1 MINGPKSLL
10 GFIRLLKRLYNYIRK
25 MTLFQYY
32 LLSLQLSLFVL
43 PDISHSDLLAKLG
56 EDSENK
62 ETNHKI
68 SHN

>member
-1 MINGPKSLL
+1 
-10 GFIRLLKRLYNYIRK
+10 

-43 PDISHSDLLAKLG
+43 SDISHSDLLAKLG

-62 ETNHKI
+62 ETIHK
-68 SHN
+68 NDF

>member
-1 MINGPKSLL
+1 
-10 GFIRLLKRLYNYIRK
+10 

-68 SHN
+68 SYN